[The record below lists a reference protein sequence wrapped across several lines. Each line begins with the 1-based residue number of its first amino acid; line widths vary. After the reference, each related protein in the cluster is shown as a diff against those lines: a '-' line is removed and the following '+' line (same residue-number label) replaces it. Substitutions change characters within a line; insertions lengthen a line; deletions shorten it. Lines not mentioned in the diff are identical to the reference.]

1 MLAYVPKEFDDILLG
16 DAILEVGDDHLGSG
30 EGTDGV
36 VGVKA
41 VRDGARVVRGLV
53 HLEVGYNQK

>member
-16 DAILEVGDDHLGSG
+16 DAVLEVGDDHLGSG

-36 VGVKA
+36 VGVEA

-53 HLEVGYNQK
+53 HLKEK